1 MRTLPLS
8 TIGRALRTKLWLIVL
23 LTLGGG
29 VVAYEASLVRP
40 PVYEASTLLSIDE
53 TQSATQGFDV
63 AMQAD
68 QFLAQRFIALGT
80 SRSVLQ
86 DVCAREGPG
95 CNPTTLAKQVR
106 VTTPQA
112 TAQLVIVADASSPT
126 TAARLADETANAL
139 IARNRSNVDQRMSA
153 EVSLLQGQLA
163 QLSAQLNLALQQA
176 AAAEKGG
183 QPNAAVAQESF
194 VQT

>member
-1 MRTLPLS
+1 
-8 TIGRALRTKLWLIVL
+8 
-23 LTLGGG
+23 
-29 VVAYEASLVRP
+29 
-40 PVYEASTLLSIDE
+40 
-53 TQSATQGFDV
+53 
-63 AMQAD
+63 
-68 QFLAQRFIALGT
+68 
-80 SRSVLQ
+80 
-86 DVCAREGPG
+86 
-95 CNPTTLAKQVR
+95 
-106 VTTPQA
+106 
-112 TAQLVIVADASSPT
+112 PT

-194 VQT
+194 VQTEYSSTYQRLQDLQVQRTQQADVLSVQQRAVVPTKPVDPDPVRYVGIGLAGGLFAGILLALLAEGLRTRIGRSSDLAEAAGTDI